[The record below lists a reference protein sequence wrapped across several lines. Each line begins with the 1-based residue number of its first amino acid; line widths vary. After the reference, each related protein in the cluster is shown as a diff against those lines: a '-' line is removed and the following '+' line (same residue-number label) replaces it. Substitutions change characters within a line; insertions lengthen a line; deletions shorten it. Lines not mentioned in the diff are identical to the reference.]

1 MPTKKSALQIS
12 ESSRSVLNFGKLNM
26 SQELFSTMRVVALPT
41 KTNFRGIN
49 LREVA
54 LFQGEAGWGD
64 FSPFLE
70 YQPSECV
77 PWLQSAIEAATKQW
91 PELKRSKVKVN
102 GTIPALN
109 DPNEIEQIVETF
121 PGVNT
126 FKVKVGDNLSE
137 DIARLAKVR
146 ALRPNAKLRIDVN
159 GSWNVATAVTSL
171 LAIYENIGA
180 IEYVEQP
187 CQSVEELRELKAKLK
202 VNIPIAGDEVLRKSA
217 DPFKVD
223 LSGAVD
229 ILALKVQPL
238 GGIARAQ
245 KLAQHHN
252 LPIVVSSALESA
264 VGISHGLALA
274 ASFNEMNFDC
284 GVATGS
290 LLSANVGDLPIVNGE
305 IEVKRIEPNFEGLEV
320 SPERY
325 KWWQDRLM
333 KTWELIA

>member
-1 MPTKKSALQIS
+1 
-12 ESSRSVLNFGKLNM
+12 M

-49 LREVA
+49 IREVA
-54 LFQGEAGWGD
+54 LFQGAAGWGE

-77 PWLQSAIEAATKQW
+77 PWLQSAIGGATKPW

-109 DPNEIEQIVETF
+109 EPSDIERIIETF

-146 ALRPNAKLRIDVN
+146 ALRPKAKLRIDVN
-159 GSWNVATAVTSL
+159 GNWSVATAITNLRS
-171 LAIYENIGA
+171 IYENIGA

-202 VNIPIAGDEVLRKSA
+202 VDIPIAGDEILRKSA

-223 LSGAVD
+223 LNGAVD

-238 GGIARAQ
+238 GGIVRAQ

-274 ASFNEMNFDC
+274 ASFNEIYFDC
-284 GVATGS
+284 GLATGS
-290 LLSANVGDLPIVNGE
+290 LLSANIGELPIVKGE